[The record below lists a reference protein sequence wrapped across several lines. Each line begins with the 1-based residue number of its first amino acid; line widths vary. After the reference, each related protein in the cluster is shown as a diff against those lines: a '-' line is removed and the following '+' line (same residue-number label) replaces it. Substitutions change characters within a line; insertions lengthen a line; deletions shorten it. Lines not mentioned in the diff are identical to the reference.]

1 MRMTEPTARARAY
14 DLMGLA
20 LNALGVRDDS
30 AMRSTGGPCVEDAD
44 VNKQRHGYVSVGYGL
59 ELQYTSFAT
68 AAEAARKVLK
78 AWVDAGHIATQGWTG
93 GTPAAP
99 EPALFARSAPDG
111 YLMSVSVN
119 NHMTLEFGV
128 SSPCFPGRETA
139 TPSPSQSSPVSAASA
154 AQPPRADGGSNR
166 IRDILG

>member
-1 MRMTEPTARARAY
+1 MRMTEPAARARAY

-30 AMRSTGGPCVEDAD
+30 GMRSVGGPCVEDAD

-59 ELQYTSFAT
+59 EVQYTSFAT
-68 AAEAARKVLK
+68 ASEAANKVLK

-93 GTPAAP
+93 GTSAAP

-128 SSPCFPGRETA
+128 SSPCFPGQETA
-139 TPSPSQSSPVSAASA
+139 APTAPRSSASA
-154 AQPPRADGGSNR
+154 APATQPPRADGGSHR
-166 IRDILG
+166 IRDVLG